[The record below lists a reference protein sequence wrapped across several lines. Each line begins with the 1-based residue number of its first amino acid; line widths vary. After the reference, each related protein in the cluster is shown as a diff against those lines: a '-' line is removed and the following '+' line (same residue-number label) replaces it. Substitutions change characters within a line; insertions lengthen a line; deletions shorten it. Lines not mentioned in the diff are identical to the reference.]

1 MIKLNDLIDG
11 RFRIISRLGTGG
23 MADVYEAND
32 IISKK
37 LVCLKVMK
45 EELLNDKENLN
56 RFKEESRNLALL
68 NHPNIIKIYGV
79 GEIENR
85 PYMANEYVKGLTLR
99 EKLNYSIS
107 LSLNETLNIM
117 MQLTQGIAFVHKHGL
132 IHRDIKPDNLFL
144 LSDGT
149 LKIADFGISL
159 LEGSAGSN
167 QKIQGTIY
175 YCAPEVL
182 LGNPVSKLNDIYSM
196 GVLFYELLTGEVPF
210 NGKNKEEVAY
220 KQVKKKFPD
229 VSSVISNYPKELD
242 KLIAKACK
250 KDPAERY
257 QSAMD
262 FYNAIADFNEKKDN
276 LIKKKGLISRILGFK

>member
-276 LIKKKGLISRILGFK
+276 LIKKKGLVSRILGFK